1 MFPEGIFQMTPF
13 PLKLLSSMAARD
25 VLREMASRYQV
36 DTGRAVNCEA
46 AGGVDVAKRVQG
58 GEPVDVVVLAGNA
71 IDKLIEEKKLIAGS
85 RVDLVR
91 SGIAIAI
98 RTNSPRPK
106 VGTEEE
112 VKSAVLAA
120 ATLSYST
127 GPSGV
132 YLEKLFERWG
142 ILEAIR
148 NRIVVPPPGVAVG
161 SLVAGGTAELGF
173 QQLSE
178 LTNVPNIEVVGPL
191 PPAIQSIT
199 TFSGGISVS
208 CADPAAA
215 GQLLAFMASPATAAA
230 KLRHGMEAATARS

>member
-1 MFPEGIFQMTPF
+1 
-13 PLKLLSSMAARD
+13 MATRD
-25 VLREMASRYQV
+25 VLREMASRYRV
-36 DTGRAVNCEA
+36 DTGRAVNAEA

-58 GEPVDVVVLAGNA
+58 GETVDVVVLASSA

-98 RTNSPRPK
+98 RANSPGPK

-142 ILEAIR
+142 ILNAIR

-161 SLVAGGTAELGF
+161 SLVASGTAELGF

-178 LTNVPNIEVVGPL
+178 LANVPNIAVVGPL
-191 PPAIQSIT
+191 PPAIQSMT

-208 CADPAAA
+208 CGHPVAAR
-215 GQLLAFMASPATAAA
+215 QLLAFMASPATAAV
-230 KLRHGMEAATARS
+230 KLRHGMEPATARA

>member
-1 MFPEGIFQMTPF
+1 MTPS
-13 PLKLLSSMAARD
+13 PLKLLSSMATRD
-25 VLREMASRYQV
+25 VLREMASRYEL
-36 DTGRAVNCEA
+36 DTGRAVNSEA
-46 AGGVDVAKRVQG
+46 AGGVDVARRIQG
-58 GEPVDVVVLAGNA
+58 GEAVDVVVLASNA

-85 RVDLVR
+85 RVDLVK

-98 RTNSPRPK
+98 RANSLRPE
-106 VGTEEE
+106 VGTEDE
-112 VKSAVLAA
+112 VRSAVLAA

-132 YLEKLFERWG
+132 YLEKMFERWG

-161 SLVAGGTAELGF
+161 SLVASGTAELGF

-178 LTNVPNIEVVGPL
+178 LANVPNIEVVGPL
-191 PPAIQSIT
+191 PPAIQSMT

-215 GQLLAFMASPATAAA
+215 RQLLAFMASPATAAT
-230 KLRHGMEAATARS
+230 KIRRGMEAATARS

>member
-1 MFPEGIFQMTPF
+1 MTPL

-25 VLREMASRYQV
+25 VLREMASRYQLA
-36 DTGRAVNCEA
+36 TARAVNCEA
-46 AGGVDVAKRVQG
+46 AGGVDVARRVQG
-58 GEPVDVVVLAGNA
+58 GEAVDVVVLASNA
-71 IDKLIEEKKLIAGS
+71 IDKLIEEKRLIAGS
-85 RVDLVR
+85 RVDLVK

-98 RTNSPRPK
+98 RANSTRPK
-106 VGTEEE
+106 VATEDE

-120 ATLSYST
+120 ATVSYST

-132 YLEKLFERWG
+132 YLEKMFERWG

-161 SLVAGGTAELGF
+161 SLVASGTAELGF

-191 PPAIQSIT
+191 PPAIQCIT

-215 GQLLAFMASPATAAA
+215 GQLLKFMASPATAAA
-230 KLRHGMEAATARS
+230 KLRHGMEAAGAHS